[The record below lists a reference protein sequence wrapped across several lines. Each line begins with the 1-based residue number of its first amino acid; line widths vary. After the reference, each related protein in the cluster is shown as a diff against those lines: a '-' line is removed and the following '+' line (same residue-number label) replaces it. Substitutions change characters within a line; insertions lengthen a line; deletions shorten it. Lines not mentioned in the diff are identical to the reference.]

1 MTEYKLIVDGKPLAT
16 TDTFG
21 VVNPATG
28 EVFAQCQAAGSEH
41 LDQAVAAARKAFPG
55 WSQQPDEVRVGKL
68 KQIAALLQ
76 EHSEELAQLL
86 TREQG
91 KPLQGFAGLGAHF
104 EVGGAIAWTEATAA
118 LHMPVDVI
126 EDSEQLRIEVHRKPL
141 GVVGSITPWNY
152 PLMIAVWHVLPAL
165 RSGNTV
171 VLKPSEM
178 TPLATARFV
187 ELCNQ
192 VLPAGVLN
200 IVASNAGSLGA
211 AMSKHSGIDK
221 IVFTGSTPTGK
232 RIMSAASATLK
243 RLTLEL
249 GGNDAAIVLADADPK
264 KIAPAIFA
272 TAFINS
278 GQTCAALKRLYVH
291 EGIYEELCAELAAI
305 ANSVKVGN
313 GLEPG
318 IDFGPVQNEAQL
330 NIVAELADDARQ
342 AGARFL
348 SGGVRPQGPG
358 YFYPIT
364 LVADISDGTRLVDE
378 EPFGPILP
386 IIKFTDVEDA
396 LRRANASENG
406 LGGSVWSADVE
417 KATQLA
423 SRLECGSAWINN
435 HAILHP
441 MAPFGGVKQSG
452 FGVEFGQFGLDEY
465 CSLQTLHISK

>member
-28 EVFAQCQAAGSEH
+28 EVFAQCQAASSEH

-68 KQIAALLQ
+68 KEIAALLQ

-126 EDSEQLRIEVHRKPL
+126 EDSDQLRIEVHRKPL